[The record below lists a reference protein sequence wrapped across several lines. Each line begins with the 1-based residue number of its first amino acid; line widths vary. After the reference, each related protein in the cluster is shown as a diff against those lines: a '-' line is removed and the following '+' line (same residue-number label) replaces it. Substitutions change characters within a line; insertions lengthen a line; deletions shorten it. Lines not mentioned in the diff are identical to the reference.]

1 MENTFTCPHAK
12 ECGGCLYQGISYEEQ
27 LKKKQNI
34 VEKLLKGFG
43 KVNPIIGMEDPYH
56 YRNKVHHV
64 FGSGRKGEVFSGTYK
79 AGTHKLVPITSCLI
93 EDELSQRII
102 QTIEK
107 FLVSFKLMPYDED
120 KKTGLVRHV
129 LIRRGFTSGEVM
141 VVMVLA
147 KPIFPSSNNFA
158 KALVKAHP
166 EITTVAMNVNDKK
179 TSMVL
184 GEREKILYGKGF
196 IRDTLCGC
204 TFRISPKSFYQINSV
219 QTEVLYG
226 TAVEYAGLTGKESVI
241 DAYCGIGTIGL
252 VAAPHAKSVIGVE
265 LNGDAVKDAILNA
278 KENKFKNARFY
289 KGDAGKFMEAM
300 AYDKQRADV
309 VFMDPPRSGSD
320 KKFMDSLAKMGPKK
334 VVYVSCNPETL
345 ARDLKHMTK
354 LGYSV
359 EKIQPVD
366 MFPFT
371 EHCEVIAL
379 LQRVN

>member
-1 MENTFTCPHAK
+1 M
-12 ECGGCLYQGISYEEQ
+12 LQ
-27 LKKKQNI
+27 
-34 VEKLLKGFG
+34 V
-43 KVNPIIGMEDPYH
+43 
-56 YRNKVHHV
+56 
-64 FGSGRKGEVFSGTYK
+64 
-79 AGTHKLVPITSCLI
+79 VP
-93 EDELSQRII
+93 
-102 QTIEK
+102 
-107 FLVSFKLMPYDED
+107 
-120 KKTGLVRHV
+120 
-129 LIRRGFTSGEVM
+129 
-141 VVMVLA
+141 
-147 KPIFPSSNNFA
+147 
-158 KALVKAHP
+158 
-166 EITTVAMNVNDKK
+166 
-179 TSMVL
+179 
-184 GEREKILYGKGF
+184 
-196 IRDTLCGC
+196 
-204 TFRISPKSFYQINSV
+204 FYQINSV